1 MFWKNLI
8 NCLFGLV
15 LMCVVFQSCQHV
27 DNRQC
32 IEERMN
38 SKIESLDSSYT
49 YLKLDNPSRIV
60 YMLSRDYHKD
70 SYYLYVYDA
79 ARDLT
84 DSASIE
90 SNEWRDKLLPG
101 NSDSVVYLESC
112 GGSAGWVD
120 IIEFN
125 VNSMIQG
132 NCIYEASHVNSI
144 VPINR
149 GFEIDLDSP
158 WLCIDDDRYAHC
170 NWKEKIDYEGN
181 VTFRGDSILV
191 YDD

>member
-15 LMCVVFQSCQHV
+15 LMCVVLQSCQHV
-27 DNRQC
+27 DNRHC

-84 DSASIE
+84 D
-90 SNEWRDKLLPG
+90 
-101 NSDSVVYLESC
+101 
-112 GGSAGWVD
+112 
-120 IIEFN
+120 
-125 VNSMIQG
+125 
-132 NCIYEASHVNSI
+132 
-144 VPINR
+144 
-149 GFEIDLDSP
+149 
-158 WLCIDDDRYAHC
+158 
-170 NWKEKIDYEGN
+170 
-181 VTFRGDSILV
+181 
-191 YDD
+191 

>member
-1 MFWKNLI
+1 MI
-8 NCLFGLV
+8 NCLFGLA
-15 LMCVVFQSCQHV
+15 LMCVVLQSCQHV

-32 IEERMN
+32 IEERLN

-90 SNEWRDKLLPG
+90 INEWRDKLLPG
-101 NSDSVVYLESC
+101 NSDSVVYFESC

-144 VPINR
+144 VPIDR

-158 WLCIDDDRYAHC
+158 WFFDDNRYAHY